1 MADECS
7 QCQRNARTF
16 ARVKLIS
23 TMENLNLLLS
33 ALTQE
38 SLPSGLIR
46 EALYFLAIVLFA
58 WLTAWVMGRHYKTE
72 SVLFGKQVIDGLLFP
87 LLALLL
93 TYFVQVL
100 LLKQHALILLKLA
113 VPILFSLALIRL
125 CARVLMAVFPR
136 SPLAVLTERLV
147 SWLAWGVAVLWITD
161 LLPLVVQEMEQIH
174 LNFGRVK
181 LDLRTLFEGMLSSGL
196 VLVLSLWLSAAI
208 EHRILTQ
215 TVSDLSMRKVAANVL
230 RAVILLLGLLL
241 ALSAVGVD
249 LTALSVLGGALG
261 VGLGLG
267 LQKLAANYVSGFV
280 VLVER
285 SVRIGD
291 HIRVDG
297 VEGQVSDIKTRYT
310 LIRDPNGRE
319 SIIPNDILMTQRV
332 DNFSLSDAAVSLQ
345 TSVTVALDSSVEQVQ
360 AILLNALHTVPDVN
374 TEPAAQVHFS
384 RFSADGL
391 EFTLHFWVADRLH
404 SRLAVM
410 SRVHSAAWAALQAE
424 GIALPPPKPV
434 VIASHSSLE

>member
-1 MADECS
+1 
-7 QCQRNARTF
+7 
-16 ARVKLIS
+16 
-23 TMENLNLLLS
+23 MENLNLLLS

-38 SLPSGLIR
+38 SIPTGLVK
-46 EALYFLAIVLFA
+46 EAVYLLAIVLFA
-58 WLTAWVMGRHYKTE
+58 WLTAWVLGRHSKTE

-93 TYFVQVL
+93 TYFVQAL
-100 LLKQHALILLKLA
+100 LFKQQPLILLKLA
-113 VPILFSLALIRL
+113 VPVLLSLALIRL
-125 CARVLMAVFPR
+125 CARVLMAVFPL
-136 SPLAVLTERLV
+136 SPMAVLTERLV

-161 LLPLVVQEMEQIH
+161 LLPLVATEMEKIH
-174 LNFGRVK
+174 LSFGRTK
-181 LDLRTLFEGMLSSGL
+181 LDLRTLFEGILSSGL

-230 RAVILLLGLLL
+230 RAIILLLGLLL

-319 SIIPNDILMTQRV
+319 SIIPNELLMTQRV
-332 DNFSLSDAAVSLQ
+332 DNFSLSDLAVSLQ
-345 TSVTVALDSSVEQVQ
+345 TTVVVALDSPVEKVQ
-360 AILLNALHTVPDVN
+360 RILLEALHAVPDVIA
-374 TEPAAQVHFS
+374 EPAAQVHFS
-384 RFSADGL
+384 RISADGL
-391 EFTLHFWVADRLH
+391 EFTLQFWVADRLH
-404 SRLAVM
+404 SRLAVI
-410 SRVHSAAWAALQAE
+410 SRVHGAAWAALQA
-424 GIALPPPKPV
+424 AAVSLPLPKPFV
-434 VIASHSSLE
+434 VSANP